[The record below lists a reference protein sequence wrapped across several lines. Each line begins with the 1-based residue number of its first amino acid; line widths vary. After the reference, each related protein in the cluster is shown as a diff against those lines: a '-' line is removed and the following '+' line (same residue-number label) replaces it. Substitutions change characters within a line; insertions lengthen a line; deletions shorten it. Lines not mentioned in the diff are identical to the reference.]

1 MTSNSRRH
9 PMPGK
14 SSSSGQ
20 LSSSPLMAGDCPLH
34 VHAQGRT
41 SLWGGWGDWSFR
53 RREEAKFVGDW
64 GQVES
69 RTGSRSVSLN
79 FFLFMSFGKKEG
91 EAVGQRSEEAC
102 PSQGLPGDCRITV
115 TATTGTGPASFIH
128 AK

>member
-53 RREEAKFVGDW
+53 RREEAKKPSSRVTGDRW
-64 GQVES
+64 KAAQALGLFPS
-69 RTGSRSVSLN
+69 TS
-79 FFLFMSFGKKEG
+79 FFS
-91 EAVGQRSEEAC
+91 
-102 PSQGLPGDCRITV
+102 
-115 TATTGTGPASFIH
+115 
-128 AK
+128 

>member
-1 MTSNSRRH
+1 
-9 PMPGK
+9 MPGK

-20 LSSSPLMAGDCPLH
+20 LSSSPLMARDCPLH

-41 SLWGGWGDWSFR
+41 SLWGGRGDWSFR
-53 RREEAKFVGDW
+53 RREEAKFTGDW

-91 EAVGQRSEEAC
+91 EAVGQRSEDTGEEAC

-115 TATTGTGPASFIH
+115 TATTGTGPASYMPSSSS
-128 AK
+128 